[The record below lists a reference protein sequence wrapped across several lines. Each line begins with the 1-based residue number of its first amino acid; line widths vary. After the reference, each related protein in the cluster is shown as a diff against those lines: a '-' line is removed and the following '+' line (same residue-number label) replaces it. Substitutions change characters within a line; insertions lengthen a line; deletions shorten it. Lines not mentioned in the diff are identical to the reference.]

1 MHRAHNPQQDGA
13 IADAGV
19 EDAQGRTGRMDIAKL
34 ERDAARNHPFF
45 AAGAHEEEILLP
57 VIEEAEIALRI
68 ALAAWGLCGW
78 RARPA
83 RVLQDRGAYGRCPV
97 HLHEA
102 ANAVERLGGD
112 AAPVTPSCGEPAV
125 VDPAAAK
132 APFFQ

>member
-19 EDAQGRTGRMDIAKL
+19 EHAQRRRARMDIGKL

-45 AAGAHEEEILLP
+45 AAGADEEEILLP

-83 RVLQDRGAYGRCPV
+83 RGLQDRGAYGRGPG
-97 HLHEA
+97 HLPEA
-102 ANAVERLGGD
+102 PHAGEAPGGEP
-112 AAPVTPSCGEPAV
+112 APVTT
-125 VDPAAAK
+125 
-132 APFFQ
+132 